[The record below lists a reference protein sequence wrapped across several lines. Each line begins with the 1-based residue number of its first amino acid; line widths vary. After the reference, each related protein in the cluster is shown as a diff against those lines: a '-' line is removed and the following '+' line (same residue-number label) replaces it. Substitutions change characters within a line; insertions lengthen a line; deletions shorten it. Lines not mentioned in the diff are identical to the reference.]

1 MGFQDTVRQ
10 SIAEAFYEPGL
21 AVATSLP
28 LMCHWSDD
36 RHVTTPNH
44 GEARKCSPALFGWK
58 GYRFEEHMAVSFTIP
73 NLVAIYWISL
83 VFFLYMN

>member
-10 SIAEAFYEPGL
+10 SIAEAFYEPAL
-21 AVATSLP
+21 AVVTSLP
-28 LMCHWSDD
+28 LTCHWSEDS
-36 RHVTTPNH
+36 HVTTPNH
-44 GEARKCSPALFGWK
+44 GEAGKCSPTLFGWK
-58 GYRFEEHMAVSFTIP
+58 GYRFEEPMAVSVTIP